1 MFCIRIGNIDELGK
15 VKDFYDSLIE
25 EMQEAD
31 ISQGGKRT
39 SILLWKC
46 SGKPLKKENC
56 I

>member
-25 EMQEAD
+25 EMQEAEY
-31 ISQGGKRT
+31 KP
-39 SILLWKC
+39 
-46 SGKPLKKENC
+46 SGKPLKKESC

>member
-25 EMQEAD
+25 EMQEAEYKPGWKKD
-31 ISQGGKRT
+31 IYPTMEMLRESLEKA
-39 SILLWKC
+39 S
-46 SGKPLKKENC
+46 C